1 MASTSRIVRNEL
13 LAVREL
19 LTDQIDR
26 QFAIELA
33 SLPEPRRE
41 ASRTA
46 VDALFQ
52 FESLDYYRRLR
63 GLDLA
68 TSHRLLMQS
77 TRDLLD
83 PGSSAGRR

>member
-52 FESLDYYRRLR
+52 FESLDFYRRLR

-68 TSHRLLMQS
+68 TSRRLLTQS

-83 PGSSAGRR
+83 PGPSAGRG